1 MTLALLDRQSAVT
14 SRQNEAWSAICA
26 DFLSEHAE
34 DPEPECRIAGFFCA
48 AIDRKQAVARD
59 YVEEREWVCDRHEFE
74 QRLTDL
80 ILDVDPL
87 GQVMRD
93 AAYEALVAVKMA
105 REKEAV

>member
-1 MTLALLDRQSAVT
+1 MTLSLLDHQSITT
-14 SRQNEAWSAICA
+14 SRQNEAWSSICA
-26 DFLSEHAE
+26 DFLAEHAE

-48 AIDRKQAVARD
+48 AIDRRQSAARD
-59 YVEEREWVCDRHEFE
+59 YVERREWVRDRVEFE

-93 AAYEALVAVKMA
+93 AAYEPL
-105 REKEAV
+105 RWRNN

>member
-1 MTLALLDRQSAVT
+1 MTIALLDRHSATT

-26 DFLSEHAE
+26 DFLAEHAE
-34 DPEPECRIAGFFCA
+34 DPEPQCRIAGFFCA
-48 AIDRKQAVARD
+48 AIDHRQSTARD
-59 YVEEREWVCDRHEFE
+59 YVERREWTCDRHEFE

-93 AAYEALVAVKMA
+93 AAYEPLL
-105 REKEAV
+105 REK